1 MGSAVF
7 PAAWPPV
14 PGLPVP
20 GCTVPALS
28 SRESDALI
36 ARPTI
41 AEPTYKCS
49 ADAAPGQS
57 HANLSPRTF
66 TAQLARWLP
75 LIVLAALAAGGCR
88 GAAYRDVYQQKM
100 ASEIRV
106 LEDQLY
112 EADYHN
118 QVLTDELER
127 LKSQIAVPAER
138 RSRPVEEP
146 RRSSE
151 RSVTDPPARRSEPAA
166 PQLPAR
172 PIPDPVDPP
181 LVPIPPGTEEL
192 DFPDV
197 DLGEPLPPGDPAA
210 PPGQIQLPDS
220 VRKLYREEPAEPTSV
235 RINPGLSGGHRFD
248 DAEEKTGM
256 YLAVEVVDEAGKLV
270 SLDNLDRYGE
280 LNVAIVDP
288 QREPADAQLGQW
300 NFAGSELRALV
311 RSGTSGPVPGDRIDV
326 HVAWNEKL
334 PLGTNVVAHVR
345 LTVDETQLQA
355 QAELPTADAVMARWN
370 PRAGNPT
377 R

>member
-1 MGSAVF
+1 M
-7 PAAWPPV
+7 
-14 PGLPVP
+14 
-20 GCTVPALS
+20 T
-28 SRESDALI
+28 
-36 ARPTI
+36 ARPAI
-41 AEPTYKCS
+41 AELACNRL
-49 ADAAPGQS
+49 ADATSGPCCAVVNSRGETVAS
-57 HANLSPRTF
+57 TCCLLSTLLLL
-66 TAQLARWLP
+66 LAT
-75 LIVLAALAAGGCR
+75 GGCR

-118 QVLTDELER
+118 QVLADEIER
-127 LKSQIAVPAER
+127 LKAQIAVPPDR
-138 RSRPVEEP
+138 RAQPAYKPELSREQVEVTPP
-146 RRSSE
+146 RRME
-151 RSVTDPPARRSEPAA
+151 RNERPA

-181 LVPIPPGTEEL
+181 QVPIPPGVEEL

-197 DLGEPLPPGDPAA
+197 DLGEPVPPGGPAA

-248 DAEEKTGM
+248 DPEEKTGM
-256 YLAVEVVDEAGKLV
+256 YLAVEVVDEDGKLV
-270 SLDNLDRYGE
+270 SMEDLDRYAE

-300 NFAGSELRALV
+300 SFTGSELRALV

-326 HVAWNEKL
+326 HVAWDEKL
-334 PLGTNVVAHVR
+334 PLGTSVVAHVR

-370 PRAGNPT
+370 PRAGHPT